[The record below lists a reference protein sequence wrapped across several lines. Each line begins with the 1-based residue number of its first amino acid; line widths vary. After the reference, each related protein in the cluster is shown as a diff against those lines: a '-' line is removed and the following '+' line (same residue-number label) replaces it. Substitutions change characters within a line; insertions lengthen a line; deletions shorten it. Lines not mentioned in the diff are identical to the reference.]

1 MNLVYTT
8 KCSGFLSFRSPESI
22 CPTRSGR
29 DRKREIVPSTV
40 FPSKGK
46 LGAFYKETRT
56 DSHKKDLSSHACAVG
71 DHVLRFQKHGRMETL
86 GGEFYTTMSKLDWRS
101 PNAVGWFLES
111 CWV

>member
-22 CPTRSGR
+22 CPTRSRR

-46 LGAFYKETRT
+46 LGAFTRKLT
-56 DSHKKDLSSHACAVG
+56 QIHVRKTCHHMHAQLEIMYCVFKNM
-71 DHVLRFQKHGRMETL
+71 VER
-86 GGEFYTTMSKLDWRS
+86 KL
-101 PNAVGWFLES
+101 
-111 CWV
+111 WVENFTQQ